1 MDNRNYN
8 LLHKRIINKNE
19 YIKFIN
25 ELDIINCHKV
35 HLIKNFNKKHT
46 IFPKTNNLFKTF
58 ITTAKKEN
66 NLFQLF
72 RLQLLLKHFI
82 STKLLKSVNKI
93 YFNNIDKTI
102 NDCQIFD
109 YIIDKIDNNNKI
121 YIRKRCPRWDFIL
134 YNVITDYKKII
145 KKSDNI
151 KYLDIGCG
159 DFKKTLKIKK
169 FLNLEKENVHGTD
182 LKTWGPYKENKI
194 KLDFKFKFEFIINN
208 KLKYDDNTFD
218 LITCIYTLHH
228 VEKLELF
235 LKEINRVL
243 KKNGH
248 LILIEHDVVS
258 DYDRIIIEL
267 EHLLYI
273 TISEKKTKNY
283 INKRDYMLLFNKFE
297 WDFLLKKHGFKF
309 EIYNLIYTEQE
320 YNINYNNSYYA
331 IYKKI

>member
-8 LLHKRIINKNE
+8 LLHKKFINKKE

-25 ELDIINCHKV
+25 DLDIINCRKV
-35 HLIKNFNKKHT
+35 YLIKKYNEKHT

-58 ITTAKKEN
+58 ISTAKKEN

-72 RLQLLLKHFI
+72 KLQLLLEHFM
-82 STKLLKSVNKI
+82 STNLLKSLNKL
-93 YFNNIDKTI
+93 YFDNIDKTI
-102 NDCQIFD
+102 DDYQIFD
-109 YIIDKIDNNNKI
+109 YIIDKINNNNKI
-121 YIRKRCPRWDFIL
+121 YKKRTCPKWDFIL

-159 DFKKTLKIKK
+159 DLKKTLKIKK
-169 FLNLEKENVHGTD
+169 FLNLKKENVHGTD
-182 LKTWGPYKENKI
+182 LKTWGPYKENKFNLNI
-194 KLDFKFKFEFIINN
+194 NFEFIVNN
-208 KLKYDDNTFD
+208 KLNYDDNTFD

-243 KKNGH
+243 KKNGR

-258 DYDRIIIEL
+258 DYDRIIIVL

-273 TISEKKTKNY
+273 TIFEKITKNY
-283 INKRDYMLLFNKFE
+283 IKKRDYMLLFNKNE
-297 WDFLLKKHGFKF
+297 WDFLLKKQGFKF
-309 EIYNLIYTEQE
+309 EIYNMINTEDA